1 MSKLVILILLVF
13 SIDLSFGS
21 EVTSCIRDASIKY
34 NISPKIIRA
43 IIETESN
50 GKAYAINVSG
60 KSYYPESRKDALEI
74 INTNKS
80 KSFDIGIMQINK
92 WWFDKFGYEYSYGLN
107 TCFNIHLGS
116 WILAY
121 EVSRHGYTWE
131 AIGRYHSHT
140 AHHKKKYIEKI
151 AGLLTGK
158 KQR

>member
-1 MSKLVILILLVF
+1 MSRLVF
-13 SIDLSFGS
+13 IFFLIFSANLSFSS
-21 EVTSCIRDASIKY
+21 EIDSCIRDASIKY

-140 AHHKKKYIEKI
+140 DKYKKKYIEKI
-151 AGLLTGK
+151 AGLLTDK